1 MIRKLL
7 TLDPTLDR
15 EVLLVEKNKRGGKK
29 MRDETRPDELA
40 RQKDCTI
47 RYEADTKRLY
57 IKIKTMNELLAL
69 PGTGEQIVTSR
80 SFLGQKTINFHANTG
95 LPAHTQLCYAFDLN
109 APIASREF
117 NTEIPTYVDKRHARM
132 LVKKYGK
139 DMTRVSEEMDKW
151 RAKYLMKKMRGDE
164 MGVQELTPEQ
174 VEINK
179 LKQQIR
185 NLKATVRGG
194 KPKEKRKRKSE
205 IMPEL
210 DAFIAEM
217 NANIYKYKAVRKL
230 GEPAQ
235 EKRYDPS
242 AHNLATVGK
251 YDDIQTPLN
260 HSKKLAI
267 MVSALKASVPDYRYD
282 RRYTHSQKVKIR
294 FSPEARLAKG
304 YDQDYCA
311 IFDLTRK

>member
-1 MIRKLL
+1 M
-7 TLDPTLDR
+7 
-15 EVLLVEKNKRGGKK
+15 KK
-29 MRDETRPDELA
+29 ETAPDELA

-47 RYEADTKRLY
+47 RYEVDTKRLY
-57 IKIKTMNELLAL
+57 IKVKTMNELLAL

-95 LPAHTQLCYAFDLN
+95 LPPHTALCYAFDLN

-117 NTEIPTYVDKRHARM
+117 NTEIPAYIDKRHAKM

-151 RAKYLMKKMRGDE
+151 RAKYLMKKMRGDT
-164 MGVQELTPEQ
+164 MSLQELTPEQ

-185 NLKATVRGG
+185 NMKATLRGG
-194 KPKEKRKRKSE
+194 NTEKTKKKRVRE

-210 DAFIAEM
+210 DAFIAEHKDNLYRFM
-217 NANIYKYKAVRKL
+217 AIRKL
-230 GEPAQ
+230 GEPSQ

-242 AHNLATVGK
+242 EHGLATVGK
-251 YDDIQTPLN
+251 YDDIRSPLN
-260 HSKKLAI
+260 HTKKLAI
-267 MVSALKASVPDYRYD
+267 MVSALKMYVPDYKWD
-282 RRYTHSQKVKIR
+282 KRYTHSQKVKIR
-294 FSPEARLAKG
+294 FSPEAKIVTG
-304 YDQDYCA
+304 HNQDYCA